1 MNYFTSLF
9 ILLVFG
15 ILGITCNTVQEAKQL
30 EESPPEVN
38 IDELKPSSVRQDSLS
53 PAQLKD
59 IETIHATFSAVY
71 PVSLNESIK
80 NFKRDQNPD
89 REIQIW
95 MKMVETYKSLTKSG
109 KYPAIEQREEVFSV
123 LLAST
128 MMPLTKIKADVE
140 LNFLS
145 DKEITNI
152 YEQFM
157 SSFED

>member
-1 MNYFTSLF
+1 MKKLQLFFIATALTALGASCRSDTGKVEQVKTEVSAPQVTSPVNNNQLSP
-9 ILLVFG
+9 
-15 ILGITCNTVQEAKQL
+15 KQL
-30 EESPPEVN
+30 EN
-38 IDELKPSSVRQDSLS
+38 IK
-53 PAQLKD
+53 
-59 IETIHATFSAVY
+59 TIHATFSKVY
-71 PVSLNESIK
+71 PISLHETTQ

-109 KYPAIEQREEVFSV
+109 KYPAIEQQEEVFSV

-157 SSFED
+157 SSFGD